1 MENLKVLIL
10 IVLFGLTVCGCKK
23 EDVGA
28 ENAKT
33 TEEKIRKEAVM
44 GITIQWLGHASFRI
58 CYEDKVIYIDPWK
71 LKEPAGDATLVLVSH
86 SHYDHYSAE
95 DIAKVS
101 GPDTKLIASADVI
114 AKEKAGEAILPGLTV
129 ALEGI
134 WLKGVAAYNPDKQFH
149 PKGNNWVGFVIE
161 IGAKRIYYA
170 GDTDLTEEMKALK
183 DIDAAL
189 LPVGGTYTMNAKEAA
204 EATSHI
210 RPKLAIPYHWGDIVG
225 GRSDAEQFSEQA
237 ECDVKILAPGETVI
251 IEE

>member
-1 MENLKVLIL
+1 MKNSKVLIL
-10 IVLFGLTVCGCKK
+10 IILFGLAVCGCRK
-23 EDVGA
+23 ENVDA
-28 ENAKT
+28 ETAKT
-33 TEEKIRKEAVM
+33 TEDTVRKEAVM

-71 LKEPAGDATLVLVSH
+71 LKESAGDATLVLVSH
-86 SHYDHYSAE
+86 SHYDHYSQE

-114 AKEKAGEAILPGLTV
+114 AKAKAGEAILPGLTV

-161 IGAKRIYYA
+161 IGSKRIYYA
-170 GDTDLTEEMKALK
+170 GDTDLTEDMKTLK
-183 DIDAAL
+183 DIDVAL

-204 EATSHI
+204 EATMHI
-210 RPKLAIPYHWGDIVG
+210 KPKLAIPYHWGDIIG
-225 GRSDAEQFSEQA
+225 GRNDAEQFA
-237 ECDVKILAPGETVI
+237 ESAACEVKILAPGDSVSI
-251 IEE
+251 